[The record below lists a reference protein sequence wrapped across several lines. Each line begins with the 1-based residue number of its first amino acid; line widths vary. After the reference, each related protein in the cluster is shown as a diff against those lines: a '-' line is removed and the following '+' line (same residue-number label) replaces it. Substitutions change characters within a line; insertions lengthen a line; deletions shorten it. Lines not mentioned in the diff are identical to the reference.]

1 MKNSLPPD
9 DVEGRR
15 WLVGLPAGGFW
26 SAGRGGGGGGVG
38 LLAGRG
44 GGGGGGGGAA
54 GSSTVPFAAGWAG
67 LLLRSSNNTEP

>member
-9 DVEGRR
+9 DEEGRR
-15 WLVGLPAGGFW
+15 WLAGWPDGGLW

-38 LLAGRG
+38 LLAGGG

-54 GSSTVPFAAGWAG
+54 VSSMVPFAAVWAE
-67 LLLRSSNNTEP
+67 LLPCSSSNREP